1 MDKPLLTKPTNH
13 LVSAFAVSWLG
24 REYSNTHHLSFNF
37 AVLKVETGLS
47 LTKEKARTCCNYEI
61 FDHDPQLDQNLK
73 SIRNFSGQFFY
84 TCLSIYGYSV

>member
-1 MDKPLLTKPTNH
+1 MWPTCGTKMDKPLLTKPTNP

-47 LTKEKARTCCNYEI
+47 LAKRFAVFLPASRNK
-61 FDHDPQLDQNLK
+61 FDN
-73 SIRNFSGQFFY
+73 
-84 TCLSIYGYSV
+84 

>member
-24 REYSNTHHLSFNF
+24 KEYSNTHRLSLNF

-47 LTKEKARTCCNYEI
+47 LAKRFAETFCLLQETSLTTENTFSSRTKPHSTI
-61 FDHDPQLDQNLK
+61 LFTQLPL
-73 SIRNFSGQFFY
+73 
-84 TCLSIYGYSV
+84 